1 MNDSVYYFLANS
13 TCTVDGKSYTINLK
27 VISMLDY
34 KRPLI
39 GKIRNVIELTSNGVV
54 TKIQLEKKLLRGRTW
69 LD

>member
-1 MNDSVYYFLANS
+1 
-13 TCTVDGKSYTINLK
+13 
-27 VISMLDY
+27 MLDY